1 MPSSLEK
8 VAFKQG
14 NQRAGEVSDPQATWR
29 CLKVSF
35 LQLPHSFHPTRALC
49 RRCE

>member
-14 NQRAGEVSDPQATWR
+14 IRGAGAVSDPLATWR
-29 CLKVSF
+29 CLKMSF
-35 LQLPHSFHPTRALC
+35 LQLPHSFHPTGALC
-49 RRCE
+49 RRC